1 MKEFN
6 VKSAN
11 GEFILNLPTSVA
23 EITNSDYFLKVSE
36 GIELP
41 DDHSL
46 IALVYK
52 EKLPIVLATTNKPK
66 NQGTAVIPFFVKS
79 GHTESKYIQKLKP
92 NSPIIID
99 GSDIA
104 RGHHVNCKYN
114 YISMS
119 AVYSIC
125 RDTEVAKNSIK
136 DMNTYCFVDF
146 KIVPNC
152 DIHGNY
158 PIENIPYVSPFL
170 INNSS
175 NIN

>member
-6 VKSAN
+6 VKNAN
-11 GEFILNLPTSVA
+11 GDFTLFLPTSVN
-23 EITNSDYFLKVSE
+23 ELTGNDYFLKVSE
-36 GIELP
+36 EIELP

-79 GHTESKYIQKLKP
+79 GHTENNYIKHLKA
-92 NSPIIID
+92 NSPVIVD

-104 RGHHVNCKYN
+104 RAHHVNCKHN
-114 YISMS
+114 YISMP

-136 DMNTYCFVDF
+136 DRDTYCFVDF
-146 KIVPNC
+146 KIIPNC

-158 PIENIPYVSPFL
+158 SIESIPYTSPFL
-170 INNSS
+170 IEHNKD
-175 NIN
+175 IN